1 MRREDGTGPSR
12 RRASCDATCRPR
24 LRYDETVSSQRVRR
38 ALRLRAPR
46 ARVRHA
52 HPSSERNRFV
62 ATPYAWAMTTNAD
75 EPQTRQRRR
84 TPAGA
89 AVLREDVTEAIR
101 GAVFE
106 ELAAV
111 GYARM
116 SIEGIARRAG
126 VGKTAVYRRWRS
138 KLHLVLDVVSAI
150 AVMGLPTPDTG
161 SLEGDLRMLYEV
173 TSRALRHPVA
183 SQIIPDLQ
191 AEAARNPEIAEA
203 MQKALREGQEGVA
216 SKILAAAERRGEVR
230 PGMDEDLAL
239 DLISGPLYWR
249 AVVIRSP
256 KLPKGYLGALARATT
271 EGLKAL

>member
-1 MRREDGTGPSR
+1 MLDR
-12 RRASCDATCRPR
+12 
-24 LRYDETVSSQRVRR
+24 
-38 ALRLRAPR
+38 
-46 ARVRHA
+46 
-52 HPSSERNRFV
+52 
-62 ATPYAWAMTTNAD
+62 MTTNAD
-75 EPQTRQRRR
+75 EPQTRPRRR

-101 GAVFE
+101 AAVFE

-126 VGKTAVYRRWRS
+126 VGKTAVYRRWKS
-138 KLHLVLDVVSAI
+138 KLHLVLDVVSAL

-161 SLEGDLRMLYEV
+161 SLEGDLRLLYEV

-203 MQKALREGQEGVA
+203 MQKTLREGQEGVA
-216 SKILAAAERRGEVR
+216 LKILVAAEGRGEIR
-230 PGMDEDLAL
+230 AGFDEELAL

-249 AVVIRSP
+249 SVVIRSP
-256 KLPKGYLGALARATT
+256 KLPKGYLDALARATAQAV
-271 EGLKAL
+271 KAL

>member
-1 MRREDGTGPSR
+1 M
-12 RRASCDATCRPR
+12 
-24 LRYDETVSSQRVRR
+24 LWV
-38 ALRLRAPR
+38 
-46 ARVRHA
+46 
-52 HPSSERNRFV
+52 
-62 ATPYAWAMTTNAD
+62 MTTNAD
-75 EPQTRQRRR
+75 EPPTRPRRR

-101 GAVFE
+101 AAVFE

-138 KLHLVLDVVSAI
+138 KLHLVLDVVSAM
-150 AVMGLPTPDTG
+150 AVLGFPVPDTG
-161 SLEGDLRMLYEV
+161 SLEGDLRLLYEV

-191 AEAARNPEIAEA
+191 AEAARNPDIAEA
-203 MQKALREGQEGVA
+203 MQKALREGQDSVA
-216 SKILAAAERRGEVR
+216 SGIVSAAVARGEI
-230 PGMDEDLAL
+230 GAAIDMDLAL

-249 AVVIRSP
+249 AVVVRGS
-256 KLPKGYLGALARATT
+256 KLPKGYLAGLARATA
-271 EGLKAL
+271 GALRAL

>member
-1 MRREDGTGPSR
+1 M
-12 RRASCDATCRPR
+12 
-24 LRYDETVSSQRVRR
+24 LVR
-38 ALRLRAPR
+38 
-46 ARVRHA
+46 
-52 HPSSERNRFV
+52 
-62 ATPYAWAMTTNAD
+62 MTTNAD
-75 EPQTRQRRR
+75 EPQTRPRRR

-101 GAVFE
+101 AAVFE

-150 AVMGLPTPDTG
+150 AVLGLPTPDTG
-161 SLEGDLRMLYEV
+161 SLEGDLRLLYEV

-203 MQKALREGQEGVA
+203 MQKTLREGQEGVA
-216 SKILAAAERRGEVR
+216 LKIIVAAAQRGEIS
-230 PGMDEDLAL
+230 GELDEDLAL

-249 AVVIRSP
+249 SVVIRSP
-256 KLPKGYLGALARATT
+256 KLPKDYLAALARATA
-271 EGLKAL
+271 EALKVL